1 MPALVKA
8 QRGFR
13 KKKKPN
19 PSSQPPQTN
28 VNNNS
33 HDMDID
39 SVSDSENSID
49 SSECKAQTEC
59 NTSAPSTKPKASIN
73 YLKNYPNNDCQD
85 TKRLVNT
92 MWRIKKDIQSIQSVQ
107 STKPKASINYLKNY
121 PNNDCQDTKRLV
133 NTMWRIKKD
142 IQSIQS
148 VQSTKPIPIQYTHL
162 LGTVATSTI
171 LEHRYNGI
179 KLIRD
184 GASVEQINQHVQAFD
199 DQFDVNPKFSNL
211 NLNTP
216 KPPSNAIK
224 LVSRSIRKR
233 VAVKSKPMIEVGKIT
248 VGSFIYTCNGLALV
262 TYTKRNNGRYVEA
275 TVLDNGSSSQFDLD
289 EPMDVAYVSGD
300 VVEYSRK
307 QYCIKQID
315 MDGSMLLVNAANDS
329 GFKVYNP
336 TRLKLVHMDRSLLE
350 SSTVL
355 KPLKDA
361 GCVQYGCELEMIKHL
376 YRSLEQSVKV
386 AFIESDLC
394 NDAIKKRIRKLKQ
407 MAVQEEIHQRA
418 DAVITNKHLVSRHAI
433 TAFNVNMTN
442 RAAAVDDSGILATA
456 QVGITSL
463 KTRSSEIK
471 EMHAELPDTYDIIPI
486 CQRLGIS
493 IPSDTDTGFIVN
505 GRVKDVRQCIANY
518 LERITNNPDWM
529 PDKESRITIKD
540 GKKYI
545 KHQIQYSVIDG
556 AGRFEVDVENMS
568 DSIVVGSMHSPYF
581 REGANQLSA
590 IVFSLY

>member
-59 NTSAPSTKPKASIN
+59 NTSAP
-73 YLKNYPNNDCQD
+73 
-85 TKRLVNT
+85 
-92 MWRIKKDIQSIQSVQ
+92 

-336 TRLKLVHMDRSLLE
+336 TRLKLLSLHYNN
-350 SSTVL
+350 TMFYVL
-355 KPLKDA
+355 
-361 GCVQYGCELEMIKHL
+361 
-376 YRSLEQSVKV
+376 
-386 AFIESDLC
+386 
-394 NDAIKKRIRKLKQ
+394 
-407 MAVQEEIHQRA
+407 
-418 DAVITNKHLVSRHAI
+418 
-433 TAFNVNMTN
+433 
-442 RAAAVDDSGILATA
+442 
-456 QVGITSL
+456 
-463 KTRSSEIK
+463 
-471 EMHAELPDTYDIIPI
+471 
-486 CQRLGIS
+486 
-493 IPSDTDTGFIVN
+493 
-505 GRVKDVRQCIANY
+505 
-518 LERITNNPDWM
+518 
-529 PDKESRITIKD
+529 
-540 GKKYI
+540 
-545 KHQIQYSVIDG
+545 
-556 AGRFEVDVENMS
+556 
-568 DSIVVGSMHSPYF
+568 
-581 REGANQLSA
+581 
-590 IVFSLY
+590 